1 MSRDDIEKDVLKR
14 RIEALEQG
22 VERLQE
28 ENQSWEIENKRRNQ
42 DDHWDDIMDSMEKLH
57 KLLKKRFF
65 EIEKFIQNPGFQHI
79 ALTIFKKLDLKTLGN
94 CRAVSKEWK
103 ACIDQDKYWW
113 HLQLVKC
120 KEIMSVLKSWG

>member
-14 RIEALEQG
+14 RIEALEQV

-65 EIEKFIQNPGFQHI
+65 EIEKFIQNPGF
-79 ALTIFKKLDLKTLGN
+79 
-94 CRAVSKEWK
+94 
-103 ACIDQDKYWW
+103 
-113 HLQLVKC
+113 
-120 KEIMSVLKSWG
+120 